1 MKLTAR
7 RIGGVTPFRPKENM
21 TGMGKS
27 LGQDTLSLAKAVLL
41 RHGEGGGWPFPAAS
55 MVLLL
60 LEQKEKLDHAWQA
73 VQLLTVLNRMEVYQ
87 ITNPMYRQIF
97 NQLNTQI
104 RYELTRAY
112 GLMGKEVKRLE
123 QVFENLKSEG
133 RQRQDKA
140 LRAIRKSL
148 LERSRL
154 YEKSTFFHNKIIKTS
169 AAPLPD
175 YKEIWR
181 QSVAFCQPARD
192 LAAYL
197 ENLKPE
203 NQKEIAG
210 LLGSTREE
218 LFQKLYQMK
227 QSDWGRFAQHVKSRL
242 TYIDRLQESRELFRT
257 EQLEEAVGSLTAQPE
272 AQPEATALKETDTFN
287 RFIQLFSSVRE
298 DSRKEEGAL
307 QSFIEYVSY
316 GDSTEWDNLVERIYQ
331 HSSEDWL
338 SRQFVSMTKTASFQ
352 EYKSLS
358 QEERLKEK
366 NTLLLLLGKGD
377 SARLAAFLKKMEES
391 QPAAFL
397 WEPGQAQSEAF
408 LEESEQ
414 AQPAVFPKEPG
425 QIPLTA
431 FLKKTEKG
439 PLADFLKM
447 SRYRFQE
454 DSQEEGEALQAFMEY
469 VSYSDSSEWD
479 RLVQSMYQ
487 HFSEDWLSR
496 QFVSMAE
503 TGSFREY
510 EKLSQMERLQEKR
523 VLLLL
528 LQEIRKVQEP
538 VSIENLNQASLP
550 AFLEPLEQS
559 QEPDSL
565 EALEQSQMLSSVE
578 KRVDELQLHWRLARQ
593 ISKMDTKTR
602 LFLGEELPVLYE
614 GKREEIFRS
623 LEENSLSG
631 KTLNRIR
638 LIAEVNRMEL
648 SQWDA
653 FMKAVYKKQ
662 EEDEAIREFVNRLEI
677 SSFEEYQEE
686 LPGQRMERKQ
696 EFFTFLQQMEK
707 RSYEGKYLLSEAD
720 SIWKEFAELVF
731 YSQKSWERFSQPSEG
746 FLETLSEPYSP
757 QSFMKL
763 ISEMELSR
771 WDRLVKAMYEQSPP
785 SWIGRQFTAMAEA
798 AGFQQYETLSREER
812 LYEKNVLLL
821 LLKEGSRTDSRI
833 PVYKRIEEMELRWR
847 LARQIS
853 RMAADR
859 QAVFKQLL
867 QSEAFREYSLE
878 SGEKEEIF
886 RILTEDKQSVQEL
899 KHLESLVH
907 IAEART
913 FADGEYRNFTE
924 NLREL
929 ESGSTAAGQISVL
942 IQLASRGIQPEPRNM
957 QPDPQGIQPEIRNM
971 QPESRGVQPAPRE
984 VQTIFQDMRPVSREA
999 WQKVPELF
1007 QTGGRALPETKFDY
1021 QPAHMVITPS
1031 LPPNPRFSPSV
1042 PQVPDVAGLLEEGK
1056 KGNGGEQ
1063 ADIAVAV
1070 RKTDFITATGEYQ
1083 KQMKE
1088 LTFRLEEQQ
1097 KQLEK
1102 LKSGQAMLVKKTS
1115 TEELTVR
1122 VLNQLQS
1129 QLRLEKM
1136 RRGL

>member
-21 TGMGKS
+21 AGMGKS
-27 LGQDTLSLAKAVLL
+27 LRQDTLSLAKAVLL

-104 RYELTRAY
+104 RYELTRAC

-123 QVFENLKSEG
+123 QVFENLKSED
-133 RQRQDKA
+133 RQRQDKT

-154 YEKSTFFHNKIIKTS
+154 YEKNTFFHNRIIKTS

-210 LLGSTREE
+210 FLGSTREE
-218 LFQKLYQMK
+218 LFQKLYQMR
-227 QSDWGRFAQHVKSRL
+227 QSDWERFAQYFKSRL

-257 EQLEEAVGSLTAQPE
+257 EQLEEAVGFLTGQPE
-272 AQPEATALKETDTFN
+272 DGSLKETDIFN

-298 DSRKEEGAL
+298 DRRKEEGAL
-307 QSFIEYVSY
+307 QAFIEYVSY
-316 GDSTEWDNLVERIYQ
+316 GDSTEWDNLVEHIYQ

-377 SARLAAFLKKMEES
+377 SARLAAFLKKLEES
-391 QPAAFL
+391 HLAVFL
-397 WEPGQAQSEAF
+397 EEPGQAQTAAF
-408 LEESEQ
+408 PEESEQ
-414 AQPAVFPKEPG
+414 TRPTVFPKEPG

-439 PLADFLKM
+439 PLADFLKK
-447 SRYRFQE
+447 SRYRFRE
-454 DSQEEGEALQAFMEY
+454 DSQEEGETLQAFIEY
-469 VSYSDSSEWD
+469 VSYLDSSEWD

-503 TGSFREY
+503 TSSFREY

-528 LQEIRKVQEP
+528 LQEIRKVQVP
-538 VSIENLNQASLP
+538 VSIENLNQASLS
-550 AFLEPLEQS
+550 AFLEPLEQP
-559 QEPDSL
+559 QGPDSL
-565 EALEQSQMLSSVE
+565 EDLEQSHMLSSVE
-578 KRVDELQLHWRLARQ
+578 KRVDELQLHWRLACY
-593 ISKMDTKTR
+593 ISKMNTKTR

-614 GKREEIFRS
+614 GKREEIFRF

-638 LIAEVNRMEL
+638 LMAEVNHMEL

-662 EEDEAIREFVNRLEI
+662 EEDETIREFVNRLEV

-696 EFFTFLQQMEK
+696 EFFTFLQHMET
-707 RSYEGKYLLSEAD
+707 RS
-720 SIWKEFAELVF
+720 
-731 YSQKSWERFSQPSEG
+731 
-746 FLETLSEPYSP
+746 
-757 QSFMKL
+757 
-763 ISEMELSR
+763 
-771 WDRLVKAMYEQSPP
+771 
-785 SWIGRQFTAMAEA
+785 
-798 AGFQQYETLSREER
+798 
-812 LYEKNVLLL
+812 
-821 LLKEGSRTDSRI
+821 
-833 PVYKRIEEMELRWR
+833 
-847 LARQIS
+847 
-853 RMAADR
+853 
-859 QAVFKQLL
+859 
-867 QSEAFREYSLE
+867 
-878 SGEKEEIF
+878 
-886 RILTEDKQSVQEL
+886 
-899 KHLESLVH
+899 
-907 IAEART
+907 
-913 FADGEYRNFTE
+913 
-924 NLREL
+924 
-929 ESGSTAAGQISVL
+929 
-942 IQLASRGIQPEPRNM
+942 
-957 QPDPQGIQPEIRNM
+957 
-971 QPESRGVQPAPRE
+971 
-984 VQTIFQDMRPVSREA
+984 
-999 WQKVPELF
+999 
-1007 QTGGRALPETKFDY
+1007 
-1021 QPAHMVITPS
+1021 
-1031 LPPNPRFSPSV
+1031 
-1042 PQVPDVAGLLEEGK
+1042 
-1056 KGNGGEQ
+1056 
-1063 ADIAVAV
+1063 
-1070 RKTDFITATGEYQ
+1070 
-1083 KQMKE
+1083 
-1088 LTFRLEEQQ
+1088 
-1097 KQLEK
+1097 
-1102 LKSGQAMLVKKTS
+1102 
-1115 TEELTVR
+1115 
-1122 VLNQLQS
+1122 
-1129 QLRLEKM
+1129 
-1136 RRGL
+1136 

>member
-21 TGMGKS
+21 AGMGKS
-27 LGQDTLSLAKAVLL
+27 LRQDTLSLAKAVLL

-87 ITNPMYRQIF
+87 MTNPMYRQIF

-104 RYELTRAY
+104 RYELTRAC

-123 QVFENLKSEG
+123 QVFENLKSED
-133 RQRQDKA
+133 RQRQDKT

-154 YEKSTFFHNKIIKTS
+154 YEKSTFFHNRIIKTS
-169 AAPLPD
+169 AAPLPN

-210 LLGSTREE
+210 FLGSTREE
-218 LFQKLYQMK
+218 LFQKLYQMR
-227 QSDWGRFAQHVKSRL
+227 QSDWERFAQYFKSRL
-242 TYIDRLQESRELFRT
+242 TYIDRLQESRELLRT
-257 EQLEEAVGSLTAQPE
+257 EQLEEAVGSLTAWPE
-272 AQPEATALKETDTFN
+272 AQPEATALKEIDTFN

-298 DSRKEEGAL
+298 DSRKEEAL

-316 GDSTEWDNLVERIYQ
+316 GDTTEWDKLVERIYQ

-338 SRQFVSMTKTASFQ
+338 SREFVSMTKTASFQ

-366 NTLLLLLGKGD
+366 NTLLLLLEKGD
-377 SARLAAFLKKMEES
+377 SARLADFFKKLEQSQSAAFLEEPEQA

-397 WEPGQAQSEAF
+397 EG
-408 LEESEQ
+408 SEQ
-414 AQPAVFPKEPG
+414 AQQPVFPKEPG
-425 QIPLTA
+425 QISLTA

-447 SRYRFQE
+447 SQYRFQE
-454 DSQEEGEALQAFMEY
+454 DSQEEGETLQAFMEY

-503 TGSFREY
+503 TSSFREY

-528 LQEIRKVQEP
+528 LQEIRK
-538 VSIENLNQASLP
+538 IENLNQTSLAAST
-550 AFLEPLEQS
+550 ETLEQS
-559 QEPDSL
+559 QV
-565 EALEQSQMLSSVE
+565 LSSLE
-578 KRVDELQLHWRLARQ
+578 KRVDELQLHWRLARY

-614 GKREEIFRS
+614 GKREEIFRF

-638 LIAEVNRMEL
+638 LMAEVNHMEL

-662 EEDEAIREFVNRLEI
+662 EEDETIREFVNRLEV

-707 RSYEGKYLLSEAD
+707 RSYEGKYLFSETD
-720 SIWKEFAELVF
+720 SIWKEFAELIF
-731 YSQKSWERFSQPSEG
+731 YSQKSRERFSQPSEG
-746 FLETLSEPYSP
+746 FLETLSEPYSS

-763 ISEMELSR
+763 ISDMELSQ

-785 SWIGRQFTAMAEA
+785 SWIGRQFTAMVEA
-798 AGFQQYETLSREER
+798 AGFQQYETLSQEER

-853 RMAADR
+853 RMTADR

-899 KHLESLVH
+899 KHLESLVY

-913 FADGEYRNFTE
+913 FADGEHRPFTE

-929 ESGSTAAGQISVL
+929 KPDSAAAGQISVL
-942 IQLASRGIQPEPRNM
+942 IQLASRGTQPAP
-957 QPDPQGIQPEIRNM
+957 RNM
-971 QPESRGVQPAPRE
+971 QPESRNMRGETRNTPPEPQGMRPAPRE
-984 VQTIFQDMRPVSREA
+984 VQTIFQDMRPVSRET
-999 WQKVPELF
+999 WQKMPELF
-1007 QTGGRALPETKFDY
+1007 QTGDRVLPETNFDY
-1021 QPAHMVITPS
+1021 QPAHMVITPG

-1042 PQVPDVAGLLEEGK
+1042 PRGPDGAGLLEEGR
-1056 KGNGGEQ
+1056 KGNEGEQ
-1063 ADIAVAV
+1063 ADIAITV

-1097 KQLEK
+1097 KQLEQ

-1115 TEELTVR
+1115 TEELTVQ